1 MPNWCEN
8 YLKLEVP
15 TKQDADI
22 IEAVLNE
29 NEEVYE
35 EFRKEYIPKGCGGMP
50 FWGEQPLGLLGY
62 LMPEPD
68 YKEGDEKLVK
78 DGINHIFPDWYSWRV
93 DNWGTKWEVS
103 IDHWERDDN
112 DDGSVTFNFNFDS
125 AWGPPTGV
133 YDYVSANKEDWD
145 IYATYIEGGMC
156 FGGYFENGQ
165 DCSFELGSRDV
176 TDAPAWWVDDY
187 SWYYDQQEEWE
198 MENDVETIKIGD
210 MTHDAFIKKWGVENY
225 NHWSDLMTPTTDDP
239 VKKVSADV

>member
-1 MPNWCEN
+1 MAAGIYNFTIEQGATFERSFRYKN
-8 YLKLEVP
+8 
-15 TKQDADI
+15 AD
-22 IEAVLNE
+22 
-29 NEEVYE
+29 
-35 EFRKEYIPKGCGGMP
+35 
-50 FWGEQPLGLLGY
+50 
-62 LMPEPD
+62 
-68 YKEGDEKLVK
+68 
-78 DGINHIFPDWYSWRV
+78 
-93 DNWGTKWEVS
+93 GT
-103 IDHWERDDN
+103 I
-112 DDGSVTFNFNFDS
+112 TFELHFDS
-125 AWGPPTGV
+125 AWAPPLGV
-133 YDYVSANKEDWD
+133 YERIHARHNEGWG

-225 NHWSDLMTPTTDDP
+225 NHWSDLMTPSTDDP